1 MSDKKV
7 EMNQR
12 AVLNINRMM
21 KYKAKLLANYSKQ
34 KHLSSA

>member
-21 KYKAKLLANYSKQ
+21 KYKANF
-34 KHLSSA
+34 